1 LINIKKDQNVKIILS
16 SLSLVQVIKNNI
28 KGGGD
33 ILDKSYRKI
42 LNKYR
47 NKMLPLNHVVGIG
60 FGKKIKSN
68 RTTEED
74 AIIIMVDKKLPEEE
88 LGKSDL
94 VPQTLDNIK
103 TDVQEIGI
111 LKLLSVPRSK
121 KYRPAPGGVSIGHY
135 KISAGTL
142 GAIVQD
148 NKTGEPLILSN
159 NHVLANITNGRDG
172 RAKTGDAILQPGSH
186 DKGSNDDVIGH
197 LERFIPL
204 KPSKGIF
211 NSPTNIV
218 DCAVAKPTNK
228 DIVENNILGIGKIN
242 GVKEAEIDM
251 NIIKSGR
258 TTGVTEGT
266 VRAIDSTVNVNIG
279 ENKEAIFTDQIVTSP
294 ISQGGDSGS
303 LVLDKDR
310 NAVGLLFAGSN
321 NATVC
326 NKISNV
332 MEELNIGFFKKEKD
346 GDEKEE
352 KDMDE
357 EDINEQYK
365 KPISSNIF
373 LILILL
379 ILGYGLKST

>member
-1 LINIKKDQNVKIILS
+1 
-16 SLSLVQVIKNNI
+16 
-28 KGGGD
+28 
-33 ILDKSYRKI
+33 LDNSYRKI

-47 NKMLPLNHVVGIG
+47 NKILPLNHVIGIG
-60 FGKKIKSN
+60 YGKKIKNN
-68 RTTEED
+68 RATEED
-74 AIIIMVDKKLPEEE
+74 AIVIMVDKKLPEEQLE
-88 LGKSDL
+88 KRDL
-94 VPQTLDNIK
+94 VPQTLENII
-103 TDVQEIGI
+103 TDVQETGT
-111 LKLLSVPRSK
+111 LKLLKVPRNK
-121 KYRPAPGGVSIGHY
+121 KYRPAPAGVSIGHY

-142 GAIVQD
+142 GAIVKD

-159 NHVLANITNGRDG
+159 NHVLANITDGHDG
-172 RAKTGDAILQPGSH
+172 RAKTGDPILQPGSH
-186 DKGSNDDVIGH
+186 DKGSSDDVIGH

-228 DIVENNILGIGKIN
+228 DIVENNILGIGKVN
-242 GVKEAEIDM
+242 GVKEAEINM
-251 NIIKSGR
+251 NILKSGR

-266 VRAIDSTVNVNIG
+266 VRAIDSTVNVDIG
-279 ENKEAIFTDQIVTSP
+279 ENKESVFTDQIVTSP

-332 MEELNIGFFKKEKD
+332 MEELKIGFFKEEKD
-346 GDEKEE
+346 GDE
-352 KDMDE
+352 
-357 EDINEQYK
+357 EDISEQYK
-365 KPISSNIF
+365 KTTLPYTIF

-379 ILGYGLKST
+379 VLGVYGHKSN